1 MLLGDVVFWLG
12 IGMLAGGLLWR
23 MRLRRADYSLPRSS
37 FPGPFPLMLSGVVL
51 AIAGLY
57 LIGAL

>member
-23 MRLRRADYSLPRSS
+23 IRLRRADLAPPCSA
-37 FPGPFPLMLSGVVL
+37 FPGPYPLMLAGVVL